1 MFVVV
6 IKKSRLLLLLLLG
19 INGWVGLLRGT
30 HNKGFGW
37 GAVVGDV
44 VGSSG
49 TRPRAVGLGE
59 GTGCGEMKKKKG
71 CVRNKMSTT
80 RQADDSCRCREWCC
94 GGAGVGLRRC
104 EKNDAM

>member
-1 MFVVV
+1 MLCQCLLLFCLVVFVVV
-6 IKKSRLLLLLLLG
+6 LKKSRLLLLLLLLLG

-59 GTGCGEMKKKKG
+59 GTGCGEMKKKRVVSG
-71 CVRNKMSTT
+71 T
-80 RQADDSCRCREWCC
+80 R
-94 GGAGVGLRRC
+94 
-104 EKNDAM
+104 